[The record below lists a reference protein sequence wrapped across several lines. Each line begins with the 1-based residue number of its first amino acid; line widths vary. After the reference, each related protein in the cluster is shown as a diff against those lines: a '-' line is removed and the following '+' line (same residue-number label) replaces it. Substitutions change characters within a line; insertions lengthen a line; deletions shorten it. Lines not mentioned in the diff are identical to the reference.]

1 MSSSAAEI
9 CKLVKDFVGLKRKK
23 PIQQIFEIL
32 GSTQCYGQQLANYGD
47 DAAVIPRG
55 DDYLLLATDGMMPGL
70 IYNEPYAAGKA
81 AVMVTVNDIYA
92 MGGRPLG
99 MVNVLASGD
108 ELQREQILM
117 GMEKG
122 CHKLQVPMLGGHVHP
137 DVQQDVP
144 SLSIAILGQARN
156 LLRSHL
162 ARPQDDLIL
171 AVDLQG
177 QPGCASVKSWDANS
191 GKSSEEILNRLEAL
205 PLIAEQ
211 GWSRAAKD
219 VSNAGILGTMAIM
232 LENSGLGGV
241 IDLQAIPCPQDIEMQ
256 DWLLCFQSFGF
267 VLSVPQD
274 YSREVIDLFE
284 KRQVSAKV
292 VGRVETGRK
301 LYVKSG
307 QDECLFFDFDQEWI
321 TGISCQG

>member
-1 MSSSAAEI
+1 MNYSAVEI
-9 CKLVKDFVGLKRKK
+9 CKLVKGFVGLRRKK

-32 GSTQCYGQQLANYGD
+32 GSTQVYGQQLANYGD
-47 DAAVIPRG
+47 DAAVIPNG
-55 DDYLLLATDGMMPGL
+55 DEYLLLATDGMMPGL

-108 ELQREQILM
+108 ELQRELIM
-117 GMEKG
+117 KGMEKG
-122 CHKLQVPMLGGHVHP
+122 CHKLQVAMLGGHVHP
-137 DVQQDVP
+137 DVQQEMP
-144 SLSIAILGQARN
+144 SLSIAILGQARK

-162 ARPQDDLIL
+162 ARAQEDLIL

-177 QPGCASVKSWDANS
+177 QSGCASVKSWDANS

-219 VSNAGILGTMAIM
+219 VSNAGILGTLAIM

-241 IDLQAIPCPQDIEMQ
+241 IELQEIPCPQGIEMK
-256 DWLLCFQSFGF
+256 DWLFCFQSFGF

-274 YSREVIDLFE
+274 YSREVIRLFE

-301 LYVKSG
+301 LYLKSRED
-307 QDECLFFDFDQEWI
+307 QCLFFDFEKEWI